1 LIPAAFALVASL
13 ALAAFIILRRAGGGS
28 FPWFAFYLKGKE
40 CGFRFSQVNL
50 LRKIAVEN
58 RIKNPTCLYW
68 SVKQLDGC
76 IRGTIIRYRSAGT
89 ESGDEATALIS
100 KLFDLRKRVEFNQP
114 KYNLRLKSSRE
125 IMARQRLEILHPA
138 AGLFRSVVIE
148 NLREYL
154 AVSSP
159 PELELPLE
167 FSWKGQPVTIGFWR
181 EGDAGYTM
189 KSKILA
195 ESARDDSCVLHVA
208 HTTELAQTGRR
219 RSVRADIRAVAKFY
233 PVKSIENA
241 TLVFESKKALTGLM
255 KDISE
260 DGAAIFVGGRAK
272 PGLAVK
278 LQVPIG
284 GRSVVMCGVARAV
297 EYDRSK
303 NLSLLHLQA
312 APPPERVKNTICSYV
327 YDIFGDQGGEKAN
340 AA

>member
-1 LIPAAFALVASL
+1 MIPAAFALFAAL

-50 LRKIAVEN
+50 LRRIAVEN

-76 IRGTIIRYRSAGT
+76 IKGTIIRCRSEGT
-89 ESGDEATALIS
+89 ESSEEATALIS
-100 KLFDLRKRVEFNQP
+100 KLFDLRKRVEFSQP

-125 IMARQRLEILHPA
+125 ITARQRLEILHPA
-138 AGLFRSVVIE
+138 AGRSRSVVIE

-159 PELELPLE
+159 TELELPPD
-167 FSWKGQPVTIGFWR
+167 FCWKGQHVTIGFWR

-189 KSKILA
+189 KSRILA
-195 ESARDDSCVLHVA
+195 ESQQENSCVLHVA
-208 HTTELAQTGRR
+208 HTTELTQTRRR
-219 RSVRADIRAVAKFY
+219 RSVRADIRAVARFY
-233 PVKSIENA
+233 PVKSIDNA
-241 TLVFESKKALTGLM
+241 TPVFESKKALTGLM

-260 DGAAIFVGGRAK
+260 DGAAMFVGGRAK

-284 GRSVVMCGVARAV
+284 GRTVVMCGVARAV
-297 EYDRSK
+297 EYDRGK

-312 APPPERVKNTICSYV
+312 APPPDRVRNTICSYV
-327 YDIFGDQGGEKAN
+327 YDIFGDRDGQKAN